1 MISKPLLTTGRNP
14 TLIFPLTFTL
24 LVLFLLYL
32 ILAEC
37 ELEFRRKFIFINLQ
51 NGNEIYKMKLLTNIY
66 IVGIVFALSHFGRV
80 RTRIPKEICFH

>member
-37 ELEFRRKFIFINLQ
+37 ELEFRRKFVFINLQ
-51 NGNEIYKMKLLTNIY
+51 NRNEIYKMKLLLEHYYETFLAWLIASQPAFKVND
-66 IVGIVFALSHFGRV
+66 RNN
-80 RTRIPKEICFH
+80 RII